1 MERRR
6 VIRVA
11 IVFAAAAGATAV
23 ALGAW
28 LAHGAGLTPAAAA
41 QARTALDYQF
51 WHVLAL
57 LGAALVGDR
66 WPGRVATMAAAL
78 FMGGMLLFCGGL
90 YLLALRGLPWGAHLA
105 PIGGLLLIA
114 GWLALAWHGFIAIR
128 RS

>member
-6 VIRVA
+6 VTRAA
-11 IVFAAAAGATAV
+11 IVFAAMAGAAAV

-57 LGAALVGDR
+57 LGAVLVAGR
-66 WPGRVATMAAAL
+66 WPGRAATLAAAL
-78 FMGGMLLFCGGL
+78 FMGGMALFCGGL
-90 YLLALRGLPWGAHLA
+90 YLLALGGLSWAAHLA
-105 PIGGLLLIA
+105 PFGGMLLIA
-114 GWLALAWHGFIAIR
+114 GWLTLAWHGLASVR
-128 RS
+128 R